1 MNTWRTLL
9 PHELDDIEKKIEAGE
24 ALDVGLLRSL
34 VTTARYNEARYQ
46 SGYDRG
52 YVDGFKNGP
61 DEGYDR
67 GYENGWNEGYNSG
80 YDDGIES

>member
-1 MNTWRTLL
+1 MSTWRTLL
-9 PHELDDIEKKIEAGE
+9 PHELDDVEKKIEAGE

-34 VTTARYNEARYQ
+34 VTMARYNEARYE

-61 DEGYDR
+61 E
-67 GYENGWNEGYNSG
+67 
-80 YDDGIES
+80 

>member
-34 VTTARYNEARYQ
+34 VTMARRMEVAVGEYEQASAVSYGRGYND
-46 SGYDRG
+46 GYDA
-52 YVDGFKNGP
+52 
-61 DEGYDR
+61 GYDA
-67 GYENGWNEGYNSG
+67 GYAANMPE
-80 YDDGIES
+80 DR

>member
-34 VTTARYNEARYQ
+34 VTMARRMEVAVGEYEQESAVSYGRGYND
-46 SGYDRG
+46 GYDA
-52 YVDGFKNGP
+52 
-61 DEGYDR
+61 
-67 GYENGWNEGYNSG
+67 GYNAG
-80 YDDGIES
+80 YDDSYAENMPEDT